1 MRTVPDR
8 IQMYG
13 RSWSLEHSFY
23 ITAEQGTE
31 ARLSLQEAV
40 VARESCRDMDRAQ
53 GGIVARENRS
63 EPVISKGPL
72 RASVRNGSRPLP
84 VRFAPPSVRRPL
96 TRASTT
102 AERVTLARAV
112 AEVRLA
118 LEEAAVL
125 TAEAAARAS
134 SIAEALASLSGE
146 EGRPEMLGFSP
157 ILDSNASLSPREREV
172 LALVAAGQ
180 TNKAIAE
187 ALYVSPNTVKTHVAS
202 LLHKLQANTRV
213 QLAAIATTYGLL

>member
-1 MRTVPDR
+1 
-8 IQMYG
+8 
-13 RSWSLEHSFY
+13 
-23 ITAEQGTE
+23 
-31 ARLSLQEAV
+31 
-40 VARESCRDMDRAQ
+40 
-53 GGIVARENRS
+53 
-63 EPVISKGPL
+63 
-72 RASVRNGSRPLP
+72 VRNGSRPLP
-84 VRFAPPSVRRPL
+84 VRFAPPGGRRPL
-96 TRASTT
+96 ARASTT

-125 TAEAAARAS
+125 TAEAAARAN

-157 ILDSNASLSPREREV
+157 TLDPNASLSPREREV

-187 ALYVSPNTVKTHVAS
+187 ALYVSPNTV
-202 LLHKLQANTRV
+202 
-213 QLAAIATTYGLL
+213 